1 MLGVDQFL
9 RLMSVAGRYLRVG
22 GGIASFG
29 RVESAAGNGNGQRL
43 TRPPPVPT
51 DLCSNMTL
59 LAVTAGAEVAP
70 RRPPSAA
77 AACVS
82 YVSLTDHRPRRR
94 SSRLDA
100 VVPVS

>member
-9 RLMSVAGRYLRVG
+9 RLMSEPAVIFAF
-22 GGIASFG
+22 IASFG
-29 RVESAAGNGNGQRL
+29 RVESAAGNDNGQRP
-43 TRPPPVPT
+43 TRPPPVST

-59 LAVTAGAEVAP
+59 LAVMAGAELAP

-77 AACVS
+77 AACIS